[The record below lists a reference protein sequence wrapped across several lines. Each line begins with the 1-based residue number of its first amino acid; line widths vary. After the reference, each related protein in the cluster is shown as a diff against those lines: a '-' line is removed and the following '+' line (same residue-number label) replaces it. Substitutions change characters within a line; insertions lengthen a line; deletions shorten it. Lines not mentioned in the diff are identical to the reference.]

1 MQADFLKI
9 CQLCT
14 PSISLNIWS
23 CATNDTV
30 KRIFSSSRYFLYILF
45 FYKSFSSSRKS
56 SSKFITKRKISENS
70 YLISF
75 TLRIQLSDQMEIDE
89 KYLCKVARTHQA
101 LPGPT
106 TVINGIL
113 IHFPMYKKLVF
124 IKIYFFLHFFEV
136 IRPRCLQN
144 SASGE
149 GLDPLST
156 RHLGRIT
163 SKK

>member
-1 MQADFLKI
+1 MSQAFYSTLSRAVQADFLKFW
-9 CQLCT
+9 QLCT
-14 PSISLNIWS
+14 PSISLTIWS

-30 KRIFSSSRYFLYILF
+30 KRIFSSSRYSLYILF

-75 TLRIQLSDQMEIDE
+75 TLRFQLSNRMKIDGI
-89 KYLCKVARTHQA
+89 YLCKVARTHQT

-113 IHFPMYKKLVF
+113 IHFPMYKIFVF
-124 IKIYFFLHFFEV
+124 IKFYFFFIF
-136 IRPRCLQN
+136 PR
-144 SASGE
+144 
-149 GLDPLST
+149 
-156 RHLGRIT
+156 
-163 SKK
+163 